1 MSYEHRVMVKM
12 ALGAKRARYISD
24 WLTCREIGG
33 DIAYWAMRIEQ
44 VNDAEEA
51 VAALPPTGW
60 TAVTA

>member
-33 DIAYWAMRIEQ
+33 VLQR
-44 VNDAEEA
+44 
-51 VAALPPTGW
+51 
-60 TAVTA
+60 